1 MATTI
6 NIDDILKA
14 AQTMSKDERLKLI
27 AEIASLPENV
37 DEPSREQTALANN
50 LSDQEVMELTRQ
62 FTQEHK
68 TLLRRLAE

>member
-6 NIDDILKA
+6 QIEDILKA
-14 AQTMSKDERLKLI
+14 VQTMSKEERLNLI

-37 DEPSREQTALANN
+37 DKPSSEQTALADC

>member
-6 NIDDILKA
+6 QIEDILKA
-14 AQTMSKDERLKLI
+14 VQTMSKEQRLKLI
-27 AEIASLPENV
+27 AEIASLPENG
-37 DEPSREQTALANN
+37 DEPSREQTALADN